1 MGKTKITKK
10 NQTMDD
16 RPKLKIVFKML
27 FHPEPMSLTEI
38 AKLCNI
44 PRQLVNYHL
53 PSLVDDGVVIEVTL
67 NKFKLQDHFY
77 HMDENVELLVP
88 LIEKIAGSIEGDYPD
103 MQKVVQ
109 SNLFYFLTNCSIEF
123 ED

>member
-1 MGKTKITKK
+1 
-10 NQTMDD
+10 MDD
-16 RPKLKIVFKML
+16 KPKLKIVFKMIFAPGPL
-27 FHPEPMSLTEI
+27 TLTEI

-53 PSLVDDGVVIEVTL
+53 PSLIDEGVVIEVTL
-67 NKFKLQDHFY
+67 NKFKLQNHFY
-77 HMDENVELLVP
+77 NMEENVELLVP
-88 LIEKIAGSIEGDYPD
+88 LIEKIADSIEGDYQD
-103 MQKVVQ
+103 MSKVVQ